1 MLLAHSPTHQR
12 SLARQQPGVT
22 VNLHGFSLGEG
33 GFSTPKPQGGPCDKR
48 GWDLQLAGHRE
59 RLQRTIGH
67 PARALGPPR
76 QSPFLLH
83 ALVATRAKA
92 QVWKV
97 VHRLVAD

>member
-48 GWDLQLAGHRE
+48 GWDLQLASHGHNGPLKPWPVDADDLVMMTAVESMRYWHCGCGYSNLEIGRAACRE
-59 RLQRTIGH
+59 
-67 PARALGPPR
+67 
-76 QSPFLLH
+76 
-83 ALVATRAKA
+83 
-92 QVWKV
+92 
-97 VHRLVAD
+97 